1 MSMHV
6 NRRLPVPAP
15 PPPPVE
21 TPPPG
26 PVDWWLLFF
35 FLLLLCVGLLA
46 VLSASGPESVKKYH
60 TSYHFFKN
68 QLIFMSIGGIIVT
81 MLCWIPRSF
90 INRLHYWGIGI
101 SIVLLALCP
110 VIGKSIKGATRW
122 IDLHFVMLQPMEF
135 TRIALVLY
143 VAYFLGTKKDMV
155 KEIMRGLV
163 PPSLITIIICFLL
176 LLQPDYGGAAIMC
189 MLVFSLFL
197 AGGTKGLHL
206 WVILLVLL
214 IGGALLIVVEPYR
227 LARFISFLDPF
238 ADRQGGGYQVVQGLL
253 AMGTGGIFGVGLG
266 GSVQKISHLPEAHN
280 DFIMAVIGEETG
292 FVGITF
298 VICLFVAFFWRFY
311 KVALGQPVL
320 RDKLTAYGL
329 TVAMALSFTMNF
341 AVILSLMPPK
351 GVAMPFISYGGSSL
365 LSNMICAGLLLHYS
379 RTARE

>member
-1 MSMHV
+1 M
-6 NRRLPVPAP
+6 
-15 PPPPVE
+15 
-21 TPPPG
+21 
-26 PVDWWLLFF
+26 DWWLLAL
-35 FLLLLCVGLLA
+35 FLLILGVGVLA
-46 VLSASGPESVKKYH
+46 VLSASGPTALRKYH
-60 TSYHFFKN
+60 DSYFFFKR
-68 QLIFMSIGGIIVT
+68 QLIFMGLGGLAVVT
-81 MLCWIPRSF
+81 LCCIPRAF
-90 INRLHYWGIGI
+90 LNRLHYWGIGLAMI
-101 SIVLLALCP
+101 LLALCP
-110 VIGKSIKGATRW
+110 VIGPRINGAQRW
-122 IDLHFVMLQPMEF
+122 IDLHFMMIQPMEF
-135 TRIALVLY
+135 TRIALVMY
-143 VAYFLGTKKDMV
+143 VAYFLGTKKGLV
-155 KEIMRGLV
+155 KEFTRGLLPLFIV
-163 PPSLITIIICFLL
+163 TGLICLLL

-298 VICLFVAFFWRFY
+298 VICLFVAFFWRCY

>member
-1 MSMHV
+1 
-6 NRRLPVPAP
+6 
-15 PPPPVE
+15 
-21 TPPPG
+21 
-26 PVDWWLLFF
+26 
-35 FLLLLCVGLLA
+35 
-46 VLSASGPESVKKYH
+46 
-60 TSYHFFKN
+60 
-68 QLIFMSIGGIIVT
+68 
-81 MLCWIPRSF
+81 
-90 INRLHYWGIGI
+90 
-101 SIVLLALCP
+101 
-110 VIGKSIKGATRW
+110 
-122 IDLHFVMLQPMEF
+122 
-135 TRIALVLY
+135 
-143 VAYFLGTKKDMV
+143 
-155 KEIMRGLV
+155 
-163 PPSLITIIICFLL
+163 
-176 LLQPDYGGAAIMC
+176 
-189 MLVFSLFL
+189 
-197 AGGTKGLHL
+197 
-206 WVILLVLL
+206 
-214 IGGALLIVVEPYR
+214 VEPYR

-298 VICLFVAFFWRFY
+298 VICLFVAFFWRCY